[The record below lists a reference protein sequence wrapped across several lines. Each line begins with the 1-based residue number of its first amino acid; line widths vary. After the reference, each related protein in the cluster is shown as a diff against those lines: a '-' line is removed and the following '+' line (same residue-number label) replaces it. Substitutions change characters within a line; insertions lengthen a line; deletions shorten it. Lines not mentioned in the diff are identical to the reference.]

1 MESNSKRELNQNVD
15 IFGIKDYVFHSFS
28 TEY

>member
-1 MESNSKRELNQNVD
+1 MESNSKRELSQNVD
-15 IFGIKDYVFHSFS
+15 IFGTKEYAFHSFS